1 MSNLHRW
8 SQIITVAGKA
18 KTLPPS
24 PRSSAG
30 LQNQSH
36 SLLHIALISATFRPA
51 SCSLLLSCS
60 HDSLTQQLPIHRTN
74 PQQHSTLLLTG
85 STGTFLFAIA
95 AFAEESKAAL
105 TVPAVPEA
113 PAATAAVSRAAVA
126 SAEAAPVATLA
137 PTPIP
142 TVPKPVT
149 VINVQASNDTSSNET
164 ALYSVLRV
172 IGTGVTPF
180 NLDSQTI
187 LLTALGYVISTVDL
201 DNMYITDVNPVYASR
216 RRQLLMEA
224 SNQEVTFCML
234 LPLPSSQAL
243 STFLPL
249 SLPSS
254 CTLPAAARTQTCNPC
269 TFSPFLPRSRR
280 PLYLPLPVQAK
291 GSSHRS

>member
-1 MSNLHRW
+1 M
-8 SQIITVAGKA
+8 
-18 KTLPPS
+18 
-24 PRSSAG
+24 
-30 LQNQSH
+30 
-36 SLLHIALISATFRPA
+36 
-51 SCSLLLSCS
+51 
-60 HDSLTQQLPIHRTN
+60 
-74 PQQHSTLLLTG
+74 LLTG

-95 AFAEESKAAL
+95 AFAEEAKAAL

-149 VINVQASNDTSSNET
+149 VINIQASNDTSSNET

-224 SNQEVTFCML
+224 SNQEVTFCHAFAFTFL
-234 LPLPSSQAL
+234 SGCLYLPPAV

-254 CTLPAAARTQTCNPC
+254 RCLYLPPVLCLLLPAPKPAVPA
-269 TFSPFLPRSRR
+269 PFLPFSH
-280 PLYLPLPVQAK
+280 LPVALSTCPCLCKPRDQVIGREK
-291 GSSHRS
+291 LVHLNVCPFIGR